1 VVSWGGRGTYGTV
14 YRVERRGREREGPYA
29 LKLALRP
36 GDERFRREAEL
47 LSRLNHPSVPRLE
60 GRGVWQHPV
69 GRFPYL
75 VMQWVAG
82 VPLYEWAAQRNPT
95 SRQVLRLLS
104 QVARALEATVKAG
117 GLHRDVKGDN
127 VLVRLADERGFLTDF
142 GSGVYRCAATLTLQ
156 SLPPGTVSYR
166 SPEAWAFQR
175 LFAHHPNEH
184 YRGNVC
190 DDLFA
195 LGVTA
200 YRLVTDEY
208 PPPTE
213 PGQEG
218 ADVWGRGGQ
227 VPRPPQE
234 LNANVC
240 KELDALIM
248 RLLGQPARRFKGD
261 ARLAADALEHAAE
274 TAGPEADKPLF
285 QWDTSERSGWSQ
297 EEKWQVEML
306 GHRVRW
312 RDRATAARAEQLDA
326 EVRAREKEVSH
337 SDDRR
342 VQRVRL
348 LWVVPGVVLLVLIIR
363 APDERQYP
371 QFVEEPT
378 VKRAEAQDAGTSGLP
393 EEALASASVDPAM
406 RTTWGGVTSGM
417 PKGPLPGQRKP
428 PCLPDE
434 HVIRGGCWLAHPS
447 MSPPCGNGY
456 YEWGGGCYVPLFAQQ
471 RQPTSDPP

>member
-1 VVSWGGRGTYGTV
+1 
-14 YRVERRGREREGPYA
+14 
-29 LKLALRP
+29 
-36 GDERFRREAEL
+36 
-47 LSRLNHPSVPRLE
+47 
-60 GRGVWQHPV
+60 
-69 GRFPYL
+69 
-75 VMQWVAG
+75 
-82 VPLYEWAAQRNPT
+82 
-95 SRQVLRLLS
+95 VLRLLS